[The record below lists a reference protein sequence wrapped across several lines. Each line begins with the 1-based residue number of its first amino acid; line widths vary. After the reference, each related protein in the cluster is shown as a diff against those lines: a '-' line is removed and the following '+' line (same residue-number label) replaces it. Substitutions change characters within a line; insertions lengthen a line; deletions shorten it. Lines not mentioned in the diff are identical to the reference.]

1 MGFVDG
7 QLFDEVYT
15 EMAAR
20 SGKFDRVWYVGV
32 KTTGIFCRMVC
43 PARTP
48 LAKNV
53 EFFGSIQ
60 ECLHAGFRPCKRCRP
75 MSLRDEGPD
84 WVGELVKRVQESS
97 VKLRDGDLRTMGLEP
112 ATVRRHFERHFGM
125 SFHGYQRAW
134 RMGQAIGSLRSGGDS
149 VDAAMAA
156 GYASESGFREAF
168 ERIVGVNVRDSDS
181 ARLAFARWID
191 TPIGGMVA
199 VGSDDGLGILEFVDR
214 RMLETELRDYE
225 RLTQRKIVPGD
236 HPVLDQAEG
245 ELAEYFRGER
255 REFGVR
261 LDLRGTEFQ
270 IRVWR
275 ELVAIPWGELRSY
288 GEQAKRLGNS
298 SAVRAVG
305 RANGMNRMS
314 IVVPC
319 HRVVGADGSL
329 TGYGGGLWR
338 KKWLLELEG
347 MSL

>member
-1 MGFVDG
+1 MDV
-7 QLFDEVYT
+7 QLFDEVYA

-20 SGKFDRVWYVGV
+20 SGKFDRVWYVSV
-32 KTTGIFCRMVC
+32 KTTGIFCRMIC

-53 EFFGSIQ
+53 EFVGSIQ
-60 ECLHAGFRPCKRCRP
+60 ECLHAGFRPCKRCKP
-75 MSLRDEGPD
+75 MSLRDEGPE
-84 WVGELVKRVQESS
+84 WVGELVKQVQNSD

-112 ATVRRHFERHFGM
+112 ATVRRHFERHFRM
-125 SFHGYQRAW
+125 SFHAYQRAW

-156 GYASESGFREAF
+156 GYSSESGFREAF

-181 ARLAFARWID
+181 ARLAFARWIE

-236 HPVLDQAEG
+236 HPVLDQIVAELG
-245 ELAEYFRGER
+245 EYFRRER

-270 IRVWR
+270 RCVWG
-275 ELVAIPWGELRSY
+275 ELVVIPWGQVRSY

-298 SAVRAVG
+298 GAVRAVG
-305 RANGMNRMS
+305 RANGMNRIA

-338 KKWLLELEG
+338 KKWLQDLEG
-347 MSL
+347 AKFRGS